1 MGTTAQGHQFVLV
14 AETVDGPW
22 YVCTIRCTC
31 DIAQQTFRSAA
42 SALAARE
49 TARRS
54 WLLHLGRV
62 AAAGAGAS
70 RSSTFAGSRSAT
82 LVDASRS
89 RWATVVLVLASL
101 VLLAVVVG
109 CVLTLVDLPG

>member
-1 MGTTAQGHQFVLV
+1 MGGTAQGHELVTV

-22 YVCTIRCTC
+22 YSCTIRCTC
-31 DIAQQTFRSAA
+31 DVAQQTFRSAT

-62 AAAGAGAS
+62 AAAGAAS
-70 RSSTFAGSRSAT
+70 RPTTSHSAT

-89 RWATVVLVLASL
+89 RWSVIVLVLASL
-101 VLLAVVVG
+101 ALLAVMVVSA
-109 CVLTLVDLPG
+109 LTLVGIDVID